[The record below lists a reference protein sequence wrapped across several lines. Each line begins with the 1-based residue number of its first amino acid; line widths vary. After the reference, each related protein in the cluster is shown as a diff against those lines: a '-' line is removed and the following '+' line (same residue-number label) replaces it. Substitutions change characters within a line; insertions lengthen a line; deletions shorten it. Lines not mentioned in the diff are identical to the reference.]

1 MGDGPAGQAENIKT
15 GKTAGRQNIQ
25 GPACPPSGQMQ
36 EKQTKGID
44 DKDEIMW
51 KKVDTFVREH
61 HMLQE
66 GDSVLVGLSG
76 GADSVCLLRYLLS
89 VREKIHIK
97 VYALHVN
104 HLLRGEEA
112 ERDEQFAAGLCR
124 DWEVPFAAVRRN
136 VWEEKKNRGCS
147 VEEAGRLV
155 RYACFEEFAKKWNC
169 NKTAVAHHK
178 NDLAETM
185 LFRMARGTGL
195 RGLAAIRPVTG
206 TIIRPL
212 LCLERKEIRGILRNL
227 GQDFVEDTSNQ
238 DDGYSRNYIR
248 LRLLPEME
256 HLNAGAVEHLGQISR
271 QAAAFMDYLEPVFQ
285 NIYEKNVIRQ
295 KDTCFLPVEKARNM
309 HPVERHETLRRML
322 TDMAGHQKD
331 LTATHVEQMAS
342 LVDKKAGRRREL
354 PYGLVAER
362 TREGILLL
370 RREACQEAGRKKNEK
385 KPAVRWVDM
394 EALEKNNAWE
404 TDIDHKRKIC
414 FCLKQFHGGDIE
426 KNDCVKYFD
435 YDRIKSTLCIRSRQ
449 TGDYFVVDKE
459 GRHKSLRRYFI
470 DEKIPAEERDERLLL
485 TEGSHVLWVLG
496 GRISEAYKV
505 RSDTGRILVV
515 RAEDKSI
522 QK

>member
-1 MGDGPAGQAENIKT
+1 
-15 GKTAGRQNIQ
+15 
-25 GPACPPSGQMQ
+25 
-36 EKQTKGID
+36 
-44 DKDEIMW
+44 MW
-51 KKVDTFVREH
+51 EKVDAFVREH

-66 GDSVLVGLSG
+66 GDAVLVGLSG

-89 VREKIHIK
+89 VRERIHIEI
-97 VYALHVN
+97 YALHVN
-104 HLLRGEEA
+104 HLLREEEA

-124 DWEVPFAAVRRN
+124 EWEIPFIAVRKN
-136 VWEEKKNRGCS
+136 VWEEKRKRGCS

-185 LFRMARGTGL
+185 LFRLARGTGL
-195 RGLAAIRPVTG
+195 RGLVGIRPVTG
-206 TIIRPL
+206 HIIRPL
-212 LCLERKEIRGILRNL
+212 LCLEKGEIIGILQAL
-227 GQDFVEDTSNQ
+227 GQNFVEDSSNQ

-256 HLNAGAVEHLGQISR
+256 ELNSGAVEHLGQISR

-285 NIYEKNVIRQ
+285 NIYEKNVVWQ
-295 KDTCFLPVEKARNM
+295 KEACLLPVERARAM
-309 HPVERHETLRRML
+309 HPVELYETLRRML
-322 TDMAGHQKD
+322 VAMAGQQKD
-331 LTATHVEQMAS
+331 LTAVHVEQMAS
-342 LVDKKAGRRREL
+342 LADKKIGRRREL
-354 PYGLVAER
+354 PYGLVTER

-370 RREACQEAGRKKNEK
+370 RREAYQKAREKKKEK
-385 KPAVRWVDM
+385 KPEARWVDM
-394 EALEKNNAWE
+394 EALEKNNIWE
-404 TDIDHKRKIC
+404 TDIDHKGKIC

-485 TEGSHVLWVLG
+485 AEGPHVLWVFG
-496 GRISEAYKV
+496 GRISEAYRV
-505 RSDTGRILVV
+505 GSDTSRILIV
-515 RAEDKSI
+515 RAEDKNI

>member
-1 MGDGPAGQAENIKT
+1 M
-15 GKTAGRQNIQ
+15 
-25 GPACPPSGQMQ
+25 
-36 EKQTKGID
+36 
-44 DKDEIMW
+44 
-51 KKVDTFVREH
+51 
-61 HMLQE
+61 
-66 GDSVLVGLSG
+66 
-76 GADSVCLLRYLLS
+76 
-89 VREKIHIK
+89 
-97 VYALHVN
+97 
-104 HLLRGEEA
+104 
-112 ERDEQFAAGLCR
+112 
-124 DWEVPFAAVRRN
+124 
-136 VWEEKKNRGCS
+136 
-147 VEEAGRLV
+147 
-155 RYACFEEFAKKWNC
+155 
-169 NKTAVAHHK
+169 
-178 NDLAETM
+178 
-185 LFRMARGTGL
+185 
-195 RGLAAIRPVTG
+195 
-206 TIIRPL
+206 
-212 LCLERKEIRGILRNL
+212 
-227 GQDFVEDTSNQ
+227 
-238 DDGYSRNYIR
+238 
-248 LRLLPEME
+248 
-256 HLNAGAVEHLGQISR
+256 
-271 QAAAFMDYLEPVFQ
+271 
-285 NIYEKNVIRQ
+285 
-295 KDTCFLPVEKARNM
+295 
-309 HPVERHETLRRML
+309 
-322 TDMAGHQKD
+322 
-331 LTATHVEQMAS
+331 
-342 LVDKKAGRRREL
+342 DKKAGRRREL